1 MLKRNWLYGVVMGL
15 LLIVLEVFNYRSVVR
30 NVSME
35 VYGVVIGIIFLALG
49 IWVGSNILSPKQKA
63 RSLMAKPE
71 EIDLSDREFEVLQ
84 LIAEGLSNQQIAD
97 QLFVSRNTIKTHISN
112 IFAKLD
118 VKRRTQAIQR
128 AREVGMI

>member
-1 MLKRNWLYGVVMGL
+1 
-15 LLIVLEVFNYRSVVR
+15 
-30 NVSME
+30 ME